1 MDLEKYKQVISD
13 AVQNEI
19 EAKEFYDKIAQKIK
33 DDYLKELFEGF
44 SKEEESMNRF

>member
-19 EAKEFYDKIAQKIK
+19 EAKEFYEKVSKKI
-33 DDYLKELFEGF
+33 
-44 SKEEESMNRF
+44 